1 MSTPETKTDDSKLVT
16 THTVYVSPDGG
27 TTDEAFPKP
36 NPTDVGEPGL
46 RDQKHED
53 HKHEGRNLPLIQA
66 AAYAASDKARAINIT
81 ISAR

>member
-16 THTVYVSPDGG
+16 SDTVYVSPDGG
-27 TTDEAFPKP
+27 ATDDAFPKP

-46 RDQKHED
+46 RDQKHE
-53 HKHEGRNLPLIQA
+53 GPNLPLIPA